1 MNHISVLIVSLTLC
15 SMTGLK
21 ADEATIQ
28 RFRKEYPEAVHRI
41 LKRYENL
48 KGTYSIQ
55 IQKSNN
61 STAEFAFLNGKEF
74 LKRVEKLKPQGGK
87 TQSIEEIDLL
97 FPAEYYQFTK
107 RSDQNRFL
115 MSERGTSSREGL
127 RFENRYG
134 VAQMVPLGIRPAFLT
149 HMLESPGFELIE
161 ANVEDIK
168 TGYVRITMKTGKK
181 EPKSLTRY
189 ILDPSNDW
197 AVISEENMA
206 GATNAIQSV
215 LKVEYGIKQDG
226 FAFPKTARLTVRS
239 NPEEIYE
246 YGKWSTGE
254 TTQALFLLANY
265 GVPESESL
273 TRTKTDATQYNSV
286 PVPDGSGLANYL
298 ITAPFILLLFL
309 GIRRVFQT
317 KQQ

>member
-1 MNHISVLIVSLTLC
+1 MNHISVLIVSLTLL
-15 SMTGLK
+15 SMTDLK

-28 RFRKEYPEAVHRI
+28 RFRKEYPEAAHRM
-41 LKRYENL
+41 LKRYDNL

-55 IQKSNN
+55 ILKSNN

-134 VAQMVPLGIRPAFLT
+134 VAQMVQLGIRPAFLM

-168 TGYVRITMKTGKK
+168 TRHIRITMKTGEK

-189 ILDPSNDW
+189 ILDPSNEW

-206 GATNAIQSV
+206 GATNATQSV

-226 FAFPKTARLTVRS
+226 FAFPKTARLTVKS

-254 TTQALFLLANY
+254 TSQALFLLANY
-265 GVPESESL
+265 VIPESDSS
-273 TRTKTDATQYNSV
+273 TRTKTDATQYNLV
-286 PVPDGSGLANYL
+286 PAPGGSSLATYL
-298 ITAPFILLLFL
+298 ITAPLILLFFV
-309 GIRRVFQT
+309 GIHRIFHTTRQ
-317 KQQ
+317 